1 MSDRI
6 LAEDFLPRSELVS
19 PQHPVSWA
27 KFPVIDAHNHLT
39 ALNGLDLVRPPAD
52 MVREMDFLNVRAIAD
67 LDGGSGDLLKR
78 KLEQLDFAYPG
89 RFYTLCNVDWSGV
102 GTPGFAERA
111 TTALAQDVAAG
122 ARGLKVFKTLGLR
135 VRDQAGKLVMPDDP
149 RIAEVWEQ
157 AGELGVPV
165 LIHTADPTAFFK
177 PLDRFNERWDELHA
191 HPDWH
196 FYGPAFPRFEELIDA
211 LYHLVEAHP
220 RTNFQLAHVGCYPEN
235 LAFVSEML
243 AKYPNM
249 YTDISERLGELGR
262 QPYSAREL
270 ILRFPD
276 RILFGTDVRPSVAW
290 YQTYFRGLES
300 RDEYFDY
307 GPGEGQPRQGRWK
320 IYGLHLPDDVLHKV
334 YFDNAARLYKLSA

>member
-39 ALNGLDLVRPPAD
+39 ALNSLDLVRPPAD

-67 LDGGSGDLLKR
+67 LDGCSGDLLKH

-89 RFYTLCNVDWSGV
+89 RFYTLCNVDWNGV

-149 RIAEVWEQ
+149 RIADVWEQ

-235 LAFVSEML
+235 LGFVGEML
-243 AKYPNM
+243 AKWRAGPPALQRPRA
-249 YTDISERLGELGR
+249 DRALPRPHPLWHRCAAVGAVVPDLFPRAREPRRVFRLWPRRGPAAAGPLEDLWPAPARRRAPKGLFRQRREAVQAPERPSL
-262 QPYSAREL
+262 SARL
-270 ILRFPD
+270 
-276 RILFGTDVRPSVAW
+276 
-290 YQTYFRGLES
+290 
-300 RDEYFDY
+300 
-307 GPGEGQPRQGRWK
+307 
-320 IYGLHLPDDVLHKV
+320 
-334 YFDNAARLYKLSA
+334 